1 MCACVCLKMRVFSF
15 RAASGAGQGEALAH
29 GERMSRGE
37 GHVCVCVGGTR
48 VVWWHGLAKRAPRL
62 HTRTSSPNITTVNS
76 SGGSR
81 WIKACIGF
89 AFVFLSI
96 AQIPRITRPFSP
108 DMVEGNS
115 LQGTFFNGFG
125 KPIHLY

>member
-29 GERMSRGE
+29 GGRGAGERDTCD
-37 GHVCVCVGGTR
+37 VCVCVGGTR

-115 LQGTFFNGFG
+115 LQGTFFNGFE
-125 KPIHLY
+125 PI